1 MLADFSAIRLRG
13 MGEGAPAAADFP
25 WLQYEVLPY
34 PGAFRDNIQA
44 FLRDHAAPAPG
55 VEVPRVAAWTAVLGC
70 RDTSVRLHIYEEQ
83 LNEQKPV
90 FCDPCRIIGEQ
101 HTPASPALER
111 PPAGGALPSGV

>member
-1 MLADFSAIRLRG
+1 
-13 MGEGAPAAADFP
+13 MGECAPAAADFP

-34 PGAFRDNIQA
+34 FGAFRDNVQS

-55 VEVPRVAAWTAVLGC
+55 VNVPRVAAWTALLRC
-70 RDTSVRLHIYEEQ
+70 RDTSVRLHIYEEH

-101 HTPASPALER
+101 YTPASPALEWG
-111 PPAGGALPSGV
+111 PAGGALVSGA